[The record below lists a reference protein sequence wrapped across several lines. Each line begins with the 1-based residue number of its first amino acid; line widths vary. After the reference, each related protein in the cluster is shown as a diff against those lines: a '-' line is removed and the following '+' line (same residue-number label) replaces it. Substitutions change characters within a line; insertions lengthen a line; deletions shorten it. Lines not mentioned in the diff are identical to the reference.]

1 MTDPQRP
8 PGHPA
13 APPPPGT
20 SAAPAVGGPDRT
32 EAAEPQAGLLAT
44 AVGVVVT
51 PGSTL
56 RQVTATAQPRLIWAL
71 VVAVVVSALTSIG
84 NAADAALQA
93 GPMGEMAEGLAV
105 ATAITAPLLQLAVLA
120 LGALVVLGAARLLGG
135 RGGYLATFTGMAF
148 ALVPWAVTAALP
160 LLGALA
166 GFPGRVVDGV
176 LTVVVAVWVIALTVL
191 AVQSAHHLSTGRAL
205 AATLAPVVAVGTAL
219 GLLIALLVAIVAAIG
234 VAAFA

>member
-1 MTDPQRP
+1 MSDPQHP
-8 PGHPA
+8 PGHSA

-20 SAAPAVGGPDRT
+20 PGAPAAGRPDQAEET
-32 EAAEPQAGLLAT
+32 EPQAGLLAT

-51 PGSTL
+51 PGATL
-56 RQVTATAQPRLIWAL
+56 RQVTAWPRLTWAL
-71 VVAVVVSALTSIG
+71 VVAVVVGALTSIG

-105 ATAITAPLLQLAVLA
+105 ATAITAPLLQLAMLA

-148 ALVPWAVTAALP
+148 ALVPWALTAALP

-205 AATLAPVVAVGTAL
+205 AATLAPVVAAGAAL
-219 GLLIALLVAIVAAIG
+219 GLLIAFLIAIVAAIG